1 MDFVSNSEDL
11 LARLPGDTVIKEKLR
26 DKITQARSHWTALQ
40 DEAAFEELKD
50 RLVDLEGWCRYWQQN
65 LNEQAPLGITMER
78 VLEQMRW
85 EEHLQTQFPEK
96 FQELIQIMDHVKS
109 HTDLQPLA
117 DSVTTQLNQLQV
129 NCNSWQAALSTLK
142 GGFDKLGAAWEWL
155 LQLEE
160 QLLKLSDKAMTADT
174 QGQENLELLRQSV
187 LVCLFQ
193 NAASC
198 YSCNYPLL

>member
-1 MDFVSNSEDL
+1 MQ
-11 LARLPGDTVIKEKLR
+11 

-40 DEAAFEELKD
+40 DEAAYEELKD
-50 RLVDLEGWCRYWQQN
+50 RLVDMEGWCRYWQQN

-96 FQELIQIMDHVKS
+96 FQELIQIMEDVKS
-109 HTDLQPLA
+109 HPDLQPLA
-117 DSVTTQLNQLQV
+117 DSVTTQLNQLQDS
-129 NCNSWQAALSTLK
+129 CNSWQVALNTLK
-142 GGFDKLGAAWEWL
+142 GGFDKLGEAWEWL

-174 QGQENLELLRQSV
+174 QGQENLEILRQSV
-187 LVCLFQ
+187 LVCL
-193 NAASC
+193 
-198 YSCNYPLL
+198 L

>member
-1 MDFVSNSEDL
+1 MDFASHSEDL
-11 LARLPGDTVIKEKLR
+11 LARLPGDAVIKEKIQI
-26 DKITQARSHWTALQ
+26 KITQARSHWTALQ
-40 DEAAFEELKD
+40 DEAAYEELKD

-78 VLEQMRW
+78 VMEQMRW

-96 FQELIQIMDHVKS
+96 FQELNQIMEDVKS
-109 HTDLQPLA
+109 HADLQPLA
-117 DSVTTQLNQLQV
+117 DSVTSQLNQLQD
-129 NCNSWQAALSTLK
+129 NCNSWQAALNILK
-142 GGFDKLGAAWEWL
+142 GGFDKLGEAWGWL

-187 LVCLFQ
+187 LVCLF
-193 NAASC
+193 
-198 YSCNYPLL
+198 

>member
-1 MDFVSNSEDL
+1 MDFASHSEDL
-11 LARLPGDTVIKEKLR
+11 LARLPGDAVIKEKMQ

-40 DEAAFEELKD
+40 DEAAYEELKD
-50 RLVDLEGWCRYWQQN
+50 RLVDMEGWCRYWQQN

-96 FQELIQIMDHVKS
+96 FQELIQIMEDVKS
-109 HTDLQPLA
+109 HPDLQPLA
-117 DSVTTQLNQLQV
+117 DSVTTQLNQLQDS
-129 NCNSWQAALSTLK
+129 CNSWQVALNTLK
-142 GGFDKLGAAWEWL
+142 GGFDKLGEAWEWL

-174 QGQENLELLRQSV
+174 QGQENLEILRQSV
-187 LVCLFQ
+187 LVCL
-193 NAASC
+193 
-198 YSCNYPLL
+198 L